1 VSTTDDAQRRE
12 QVLGL
17 NRFPYPP
24 EPLSPAAETRRPP
37 GTPTGEVI
45 EVELPVSTIY
55 PGAAH
60 RCAIYVPP
68 GVGDGPLPYIVALD
82 GQRFL
87 GDDPG
92 LPATL
97 DHLIAA
103 GDIPPMLAICVDPG
117 VTPPSA
123 DRQTGRAER
132 SYEYD
137 TLGDRFVR
145 FLTDE
150 VLPEVGRHHPLSE
163 DPEDHAIMGLST
175 GAVAAFIAA
184 WTRPDVFRRV
194 VSFVGTFLAMRG
206 ADTLSALVRKTE
218 ARPLRV
224 WLQSGEWDHRS
235 PDHPY
240 GTFYAGSWP
249 LASILLYE
257 ALQFSGYDVHLDHG
271 GGEHDL
277 HQAAATLPDCLRWLW
292 RGHDGQKPTIVAR
305 PPAAL
310 GVGTWQERGSVWATI
325 HEAGDWQ
332 RRSTPST
339 VRSLTTAADGALLAV
354 TADGAVLREGPSGLE
369 ETGLRTGGPIAP
381 GEDQV
386 VYTADHRARTILAHG
401 PEGSEVLVT
410 DVRAHA
416 LHGDRAGGLYWLETS
431 ADGATGA
438 VGGGTG
444 SADGGTSIGF
454 RGRDGAV
461 TRVPGPAG
469 ASALSTTTD
478 GAILVVAT
486 ADGRRQWSYMVRPD
500 GTPADGEGFYRLE
513 VLEDEVSACDVT
525 TDTLGQAYFATD
537 IGIQVCEQIGRVAM
551 ILPGPV
557 VHRPVASVEFCGAA
571 RDHLATLQDGAV
583 YVRPMR
589 TRGAVPGQWVQ
600 PPEPPL

>member
-1 VSTTDDAQRRE
+1 MSTTDDARLRD

-17 NRFPYPP
+17 NRFPWPP
-24 EPLSPAAETRRPP
+24 EPLPRAAEAIRTAGAPS
-37 GTPTGEVI
+37 GEV
-45 EVELPVSTIY
+45 VEIDLPASTIY
-55 PGAAH
+55 PGAVH
-60 RCAIYVPP
+60 RCALYIPP
-68 GVGDGPLPYIVALD
+68 GAGPDPLPYIVALD

-87 GDDPG
+87 GDAPG
-92 LPATL
+92 LPSTL
-97 DHLIAA
+97 DTLIAA

-123 DRQTGRAER
+123 DGQTGRAER

-137 TLGDRFVR
+137 SLSDRFVR

-150 VLPEVGRHHPLSE
+150 VLPEAARHHRLSE

-175 GAVAAFIAA
+175 GAAAAFIAA

-206 ADTLSALVRKTE
+206 ADTLSALVRKSE

-277 HQAAATLPDCLRWLW
+277 HQAGATLPDCLRWLW
-292 RGHDGQKPTIVAR
+292 RGHGDPEPTIVPR
-305 PPAAL
+305 PPEAL

-332 RRSTPST
+332 HVPGTEP
-339 VRSLTTAADGALLAV
+339 VRSLSTTADGTLLAV
-354 TADGAVLREGPSGLE
+354 TDDGRVLRAGASAPSDAGLE
-369 ETGLRTGGPIAP
+369 ETGLHTDGPVASGEGGI
-381 GEDQV
+381 
-386 VYTADHRARTILAHG
+386 VYTADHRARTVVAHRQDG
-401 PEGSEVLVT
+401 PEVVVRG
-410 DVRAHA
+410 VRAHA
-416 LHGDRAGGLYWLETS
+416 LHGDRTGGLYWLER
-431 ADGATGA
+431 
-438 VGGGTG
+438 
-444 SADGGTSIGF
+444 SADGGTEIGF
-454 RGRDGAV
+454 LSRDGAV
-461 TRVPGPAG
+461 SRVPGPAG
-469 ASALSTTTD
+469 ASALGTTTD

-486 ADGRRQWSYMVRPD
+486 TGGRLQWSYMIRRD
-500 GTPADGEGFYRLE
+500 GTPADGEAFYRLE
-513 VLEDEVSACDVT
+513 VLEQEVGARDVT
-525 TDTLGQAYFATD
+525 ADTLGQAYFATD

-551 ILPGPV
+551 ILPGPA
-557 VHRPVASVEFCGAA
+557 VHRPIAAVEFCGPE
-571 RDHLATLQDGAV
+571 RDHLAALQDGAV
-583 YVRPMR
+583 HVRPMR
-589 TRGAVPGQWVQ
+589 TRGAAPGRRVQ

>member
-1 VSTTDDAQRRE
+1 MSTTDDARLQD
-12 QVLGL
+12 QVLAL
-17 NRFPYPP
+17 NRFPWPP
-24 EPLSPAAETRRPP
+24 EPVPRAAETIRRPGAP
-37 GTPTGEVI
+37 SGEII
-45 EVELPVSTIY
+45 EIDLPVSRIY
-55 PGAAH
+55 PGATH

-68 GVGDGPLPYIVALD
+68 GVGPGPLPYIVALD

-92 LPATL
+92 LPATV
-97 DHLIAA
+97 DTLIAA
-103 GDIPPMLAICVDPG
+103 GDIPPVLAICVDPG

-123 DRQTGRAER
+123 DGRTGRAER

-137 TLGDRFVR
+137 SLSDRFVR

-150 VLPEVGRHHPLSE
+150 VLPEVARHHQLSE

-175 GAVAAFIAA
+175 GAAAAFIAA

-194 VSFVGTFLAMRG
+194 VSFVGTYLAMRG
-206 ADTLSALVRKTE
+206 GDTLSALVRKSE

-277 HQAAATLPDCLRWLW
+277 HQAGATLPDCLRWLW
-292 RGHDGQKPTIVAR
+292 RGHGDQKPTLVAR
-305 PPAAL
+305 PPEAL

-325 HEAGDWQ
+325 HEVGDWQ
-332 RRSTPST
+332 SLPATGT
-339 VRSLTTAADGALLAV
+339 VRALSTTADGTLLAV
-354 TADGAVLREGPSGLE
+354 TEHGRVLREGLTGLE
-369 ETGLRTGGPIAP
+369 ETGLHTDGPVAP
-381 GEDQV
+381 GGDRIA
-386 VYTADHRARTILAHG
+386 YTADHRTCTILAHELDGPDG
-401 PEGSEVLVT
+401 PEVVVT

-416 LHGDRAGGLYWLETS
+416 LHSDGAGGLYWLEP
-431 ADGATGA
+431 
-438 VGGGTG
+438 
-444 SADGGTSIGF
+444 SADGGTEIGF
-454 RGRDGAV
+454 LARDGAV
-461 TRVPGPAG
+461 SRVPGPAG
-469 ASALSTTTD
+469 ASAMSTTTD

-486 ADGRRQWSYMVRPD
+486 AGGRRQWSYMIGQD
-500 GTPADGEGFYRLE
+500 GTPADGEPFYRLE
-513 VLEDEVSACDVT
+513 VLEEEIGGHDVT

-551 ILPGPV
+551 ILSGPA
-557 VHRPVASVEFCGAA
+557 VHRPIGAVEFCGPE
-571 RDHLATLQDGAV
+571 RDHLAALQDGV
-583 YVRPMR
+583 VHVRLMR
-589 TRGAVPGQWVQ
+589 TRGAVPGRRVQ
-600 PPEPPL
+600 PSEPPL